1 MMLRSIVTFLIVV
14 IACSGL
20 QAQQFPISF
29 SESVWDMGS
38 IPKGGLKNKTIK
50 VTNVSDAPVGMYQF
64 NPLNPYLSARARK
77 TLLQPGEST
86 EVHLQFQ
93 AGVPQGNFE
102 SKIQLT
108 LIGDKR
114 TGEIMVK
121 ALVTEA
127 PPLGVGKIKPDTTG
141 IPVIRVGEPDLKNK

>member
-1 MMLRSIVTFLIVV
+1 MLRSIVPFLIVL
-14 IACSGL
+14 IACTSL

-29 SESVWDMGS
+29 SESSWDIGS
-38 IPKGGLKNKTIK
+38 IPKGGLKNKVIK
-50 VTNVSDAPVGMYQF
+50 VTNISDAPVGMYQF

-93 AGVPQGNFE
+93 AGVPQGVFE

-114 TGEIMVK
+114 TGEISVK
-121 ALVTEA
+121 ALITE
-127 PPLGVGKIKPDTTG
+127 PVPLGIGKLKPDTAG
-141 IPVIRVGEPDLKNK
+141 IPVIKVGEPIIQNK